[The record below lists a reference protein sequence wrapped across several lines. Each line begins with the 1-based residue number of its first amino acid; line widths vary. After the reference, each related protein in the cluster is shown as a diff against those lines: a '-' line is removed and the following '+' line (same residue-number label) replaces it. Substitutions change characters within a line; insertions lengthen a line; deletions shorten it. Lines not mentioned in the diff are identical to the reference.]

1 MNEEL
6 ELHEIE
12 GSASPDDGTAVEAL
26 DSFCSKNGASDL
38 ERLDRVKFPTARKA
52 LFHCWSK
59 NKSRHFPIRKR
70 ETYF

>member
-26 DSFCSKNGASDL
+26 DSFVAKMVLQILNG
-38 ERLDRVKFPTARKA
+38 
-52 LFHCWSK
+52 W
-59 NKSRHFPIRKR
+59 IG
-70 ETYF
+70 